1 MKRIGET
8 TLEGLFAVLL
18 PIGLAIAAAPLAAA
32 DIDPAIAG
40 YILPKD
46 IPWKKNPLNPGNE
59 QAVLYGDPNKPGDF
73 YIARVKW
80 LPGNMSRPH
89 FHQNDRLIV
98 VISGTWWVGTGTTF
112 DPANLTVPM
121 KPGTFVTHFGNRM
134 HWDGAKDEDVTLL
147 IIGEG
152 PVTTLRADQVR

>member
-1 MKRIGET
+1 MNRIGKT

-32 DIDPAIAG
+32 DIDPTIAG

-59 QAVLYGDPNKPGDF
+59 QAVLYGDPNKAGDF
-73 YIARVKW
+73 YIVRVKW

-98 VISGTWWVGTGTTF
+98 VISGTWWVGTGDKY
-112 DPANLTVPM
+112 DPASTVPM
-121 KPGTFVTHFGNRM
+121 PAGTYVTHYGGKI
-134 HWDGAKDEDVTLL
+134 HYDGAKDEETV
-147 IIGEG
+147 IEVHGIGPAASKPAE
-152 PVTTLRADQVR
+152 RKY

>member
-1 MKRIGET
+1 MNRIGQA
-8 TLEGLFAVLL
+8 TLKGLLAVSCAV
-18 PIGLAIAAAPLAAA
+18 GAAPLAAA
-32 DIDPAIAG
+32 DIDPAIAA

-73 YIARVKW
+73 YIVRVKW

-98 VISGTWWVGTGTTF
+98 VISGTWWVGTC
-112 DPANLTVPM
+112 
-121 KPGTFVTHFGNRM
+121 VTHYGGKI
-134 HWDGAKDEDVTLL
+134 HYDGAKDEETV
-147 IIGEG
+147 IEVHGIGPAASKPAE
-152 PVTTLRADQVR
+152 RK